1 MRVSVSGSEGLERK
15 LTIEVPAAEVDSSVD
30 ARLREAA
37 RTVRLNGFR
46 KGKVPLGIVRKRFGP
61 GIRQEVVGEVMNR
74 SFAAAVVQ
82 EKLRPAGMPKL
93 ELAEIAEGKDLQ
105 FEAVFEVFPDV
116 VLPDFSRIKIERLTA
131 EVTPEDIGNMVE
143 TLRGQRRT
151 FEPVERAAADG
162 DLVNI
167 DFNGRI
173 DGEEFAGGK
182 AENSG
187 LLLGSERM
195 IPGFE
200 DAIKGRE
207 PGEEFTCQ
215 LQFPD
220 DYQQA
225 DLAGKDV
232 EFSITLNGVRESRLP
247 DVDEDFYRS
256 FGVEEGGEEAFHE
269 EITRNMQRELKTA
282 QRGRMKNKISE
293 EVVKRADISLPES
306 LMAEEIERLR
316 KQTAERMGGGGQI
329 PELPEDMLRD
339 QARRRLA
346 MGLIISEIVSTNEL
360 KADPDRV
367 REAIEELAST
377 YESPEEVIRWYYG
390 NEEQLSAIESSVLE
404 DQVFDFIAEQVKLSE
419 KAVSYQEAIRG

>member
-247 DVDEDFYRS
+247 EVDEDFYRS

-346 MGLIISEIVSTNEL
+346 MGLIISEIVSANEL

>member
-105 FEAVFEVFPDV
+105 FEAVFEVFPEV

-247 DVDEDFYRS
+247 EVDEDFYRS

-346 MGLIISEIVSTNEL
+346 MGLIISEIVSANEL

>member
-74 SFAAAVVQ
+74 SFTAAVLQ
-82 EKLRPAGMPKL
+82 EKLRPAGTPKL

-105 FEAVFEVFPDV
+105 FEAVFEVFPEV
-116 VLPDFSRIKIERLTA
+116 VLPDFSRIRIERFTA

-173 DGEEFAGGK
+173 DGEEFPGGK

-247 DVDEDFYRS
+247 EVDEDFYRS

-269 EITRNMQRELKTA
+269 EITRNMQRELKSA

-316 KQTAERMGGGGQI
+316 KQTVERMGGGGQI
-329 PELPEDMLRD
+329 PELPEDLLRD

-346 MGLIISEIVSTNEL
+346 MGLIISEIVSANEL

-404 DQVFDFIAEQVKLSE
+404 DQVFDFIAEKVKLSE

>member
-74 SFAAAVVQ
+74 SFTAAVLQ
-82 EKLRPAGMPKL
+82 EKLRPAGTPKL

-105 FEAVFEVFPDV
+105 FEAVFEVFPEV
-116 VLPDFSRIKIERLTA
+116 VLPDFSRIRIERLTA

-247 DVDEDFYRS
+247 EVDEDFYRS

-269 EITRNMQRELKTA
+269 EITRNMQRELKSA

-316 KQTAERMGGGGQI
+316 KQTVERMGGGGQI
-329 PELPEDMLRD
+329 PELPEDLLRD

-346 MGLIISEIVSTNEL
+346 MGLIISEIVSANEL

-404 DQVFDFIAEQVKLSE
+404 DQVFDFIAEKVKLSE

>member
-74 SFAAAVVQ
+74 SFTAAVLQ
-82 EKLRPAGMPKL
+82 EKLRPAGTPKL

-105 FEAVFEVFPDV
+105 FEAVFEVFPEV
-116 VLPDFSRIKIERLTA
+116 VLPDFSRIRIERLTA

-173 DGEEFAGGK
+173 DGEEFPGGK

-247 DVDEDFYRS
+247 EVDEDFYRS

-269 EITRNMQRELKTA
+269 EITRNMQRELKSA

-316 KQTAERMGGGGQI
+316 KQTVERMGGGGQI
-329 PELPEDMLRD
+329 PELPEDLLRD

-346 MGLIISEIVSTNEL
+346 MGLIISEIVSANEL

-377 YESPEEVIRWYYG
+377 YESPEEFIRWYYG

-404 DQVFDFIAEQVKLSE
+404 DQVFDFIAEKVKLSE